1 MTLSKSLV
9 TRVISFVVAWLL
21 CMLLL
26 LMDGF
31 LVLRLTLCSS
41 AFLQAQVEEGQYVEI
56 ATDELRE
63 NYLSYG
69 AAGGFDSKT
78 MNEIVNQLPL
88 YSDILRSIE
97 SMYGEK
103 LQASDFESLEDT
115 IYEEL
120 MENVR
125 ERNIRVTEEIETGV
139 ATLAQACRSDYEQR
153 ATLPFIHYIRPLSER
168 IRKITAYAL
177 LGIAVCIA
185 VGIWLL
191 LSVHRDKRNG
201 LAYICQSTIAAALL
215 SCALPLLLH
224 KLIPIKSI
232 NLQPK
237 SLKVLLSD
245 YVINLFDSIWPFAI
259 AMAVTAILLCLV
271 YALTGRRKK
280 MAV

>member
-9 TRVISFVVAWLL
+9 TSVISFVVAWLL

-26 LMDGF
+26 LLTGF

-41 AFLQAQVEEGQYVEI
+41 DFLQAQVEEGQYVEI

-69 AAGGFDSKT
+69 AAGGFDSET

-97 SMYGEK
+97 SMYGEE

-120 MENVR
+120 MENVS

-177 LGIAVCIA
+177 VGIVVCIA
-185 VGIWLL
+185 VDIWLL
-191 LSVHRDKRNG
+191 LNVHRDKRNG
-201 LAYICQSTIAAALL
+201 LAYICQSIIAAGLL

-224 KLIPIKSI
+224 RLIPIKSI
-232 NLQPK
+232 NLQPE

-245 YVINLFDSIWPFAI
+245 YVVNLFDSIWPFAI
-259 AMAVTAILLCLV
+259 ALVVTAILLCLV